1 LRKLRAYKKKIGDN
15 IMHTTPKK
23 RVERKDIV
31 KIRYLNKEYNEENLW
46 KAVLC
51 QAMEDATSNSSKR
64 RILHAKKMAIKWF
77 TEDNEDIKIVCQ
89 LAGYNH
95 RTVKKSFKELI
106 TAHTSTF

>member
-1 LRKLRAYKKKIGDN
+1 MGCCLDKVPQENQIEYFPIRNNSSRSY
-15 IMHTTPKK
+15 PKK
-23 RVERKDIV
+23 E
-31 KIRYLNKEYNEENLW
+31 EYNEENLW